1 MLAQIITFSAEDQLI
16 DKAREIATRGGT
28 DPERSLREWLARYV
42 GREDIVEKYR
52 ELMGR
57 LAHVRAGRKFT
68 REEMN
73 ERR

>member
-1 MLAQIITFSAEDQLI
+1 MMRNITFSAEDQLI
-16 DKAREIATRGGT
+16 DKAREIATRE
-28 DPERSLREWLARYV
+28 ERTLNEVFREWLASYV
-42 GREDIVEKYR
+42 GREDAVDQYR

-57 LAHVRAGRKFT
+57 LSYVRGGRKFT